1 MRVMSFISEI
11 SAFIKETP
19 KELPCLFLPVRT
31 QKRQISMN

>member
-1 MRVMSFISEI
+1 MRVVSFIRET

-19 KELPCLFLPVRT
+19 KELPCLFLAVRT